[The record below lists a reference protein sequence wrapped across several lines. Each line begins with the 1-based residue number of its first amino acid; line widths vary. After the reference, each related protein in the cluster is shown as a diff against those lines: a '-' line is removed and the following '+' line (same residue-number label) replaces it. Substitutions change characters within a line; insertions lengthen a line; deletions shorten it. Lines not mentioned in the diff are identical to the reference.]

1 MLFTNSGFQ
10 SWKNGMICPEG
21 RMGQLFKASNMHDFQ
36 GYVIPQ
42 SWAHWH
48 QYDSYDKYT
57 CFNWSKQATA
67 WVNDIQTWFLY
78 DFVKCDRFLSYF
90 MAATCIHK
98 SMMSDF
104 KIGFRNLRSVACMFS
119 GQLRTVG
126 REILP
131 TRRVFVGGVWN
142 FERIWSSTKIKQTQ
156 MMPCRHHHKSIG
168 WLLWIPWAHHFMI
181 QLRFPKALALSKVSR
196 CLFLSGNLPM
206 VHRSSQPAVPI

>member
-90 MAATCIHK
+90 
-98 SMMSDF
+98 
-104 KIGFRNLRSVACMFS
+104 IGRTLASINPWCLTSRLVFETSRSVACMFS

-126 REILP
+126 REIP
-131 TRRVFVGGVWN
+131 SNKAGFCWGGLELWEN
-142 FERIWSSTKIKQTQ
+142 LIFNKNQADSDDAMQTSS
-156 MMPCRHHHKSIG
+156 
-168 WLLWIPWAHHFMI
+168 
-181 QLRFPKALALSKVSR
+181 
-196 CLFLSGNLPM
+196 
-206 VHRSSQPAVPI
+206 